1 MVLKKR
7 QPAVVQIGS
16 VQQIKSATGPALTT
30 TANVGAKDAVK
41 QVEEV
46 AAPAGD

>member
-1 MVLKKR
+1 
-7 QPAVVQIGS
+7 VVQIGS

-30 TANVGAKDAVK
+30 KENVGAKDAVK